1 VTTESTSSA
10 RAGASYARLGA
21 ALVVAVGLAVAYKLG
36 AFAQL
41 SDPRGFAKTL
51 AAMGPRGYVGF
62 LVAYTL
68 LQPFGVP
75 GTVFVVAAPLIW
87 PWPTAFALSMLG
99 TMTASVVGFS
109 FARFMARD
117 WVAARIPERFA
128 KYEDALARNAFRTV
142 FVLRFIFWMPQL
154 LHGFLG
160 VSRVPFW
167 THFWGSLAGYLVPLF
182 VVSYFTA
189 ELFDASGNMRS
200 DVWIVMGGVLV
211 AVLLLALAI
220 RVVLRRRA
228 ATRDDDAPH
237 NSRTTTGKNTNG

>member
-1 VTTESTSSA
+1 LGT
-10 RAGASYARLGA
+10 GYAKLTV
-21 ALVVAVGLAVAYKLG
+21 ALLVAVGLAVAYKLG

-41 SDPRGFAKTL
+41 SDPKGLAKAL
-51 AAMGPRGYVGF
+51 GAMGPRGYAGF
-62 LVAYTL
+62 LLAYTL

-75 GTVFVVAAPLIW
+75 GTVFIIAAPLIW

-99 TMTASVVGFS
+99 TMAASVVGFS

-128 KYEDALARNAFRTV
+128 KYEEALARNAFRTV
-142 FVLRFIFWMPQL
+142 FVLRFVFWMPQL

-167 THFWGSLAGYLVPLF
+167 THFWGSLAGYVLPLF

-189 ELFDASGNMRS
+189 ELFDASGAIRS
-200 DVWIVMGGVLV
+200 DGWVALAGLGA
-211 AVLLLALAI
+211 AVLLLALA
-220 RVVLRRRA
+220 VQVLRRRRSA
-228 ATRDDDAPH
+228 ARDQLA
-237 NSRTTTGKNTNG
+237 SRDVP